1 MMTSKGGKRLL
12 PAFVAG
18 GAVLTVLLLAACSS
32 DDAFSGGT
40 TRTVVATTVQISAL
54 TREVARDK
62 LEVHGIIPAGADAHE
77 FEPTA
82 SDLKAIE
89 DAGLILRH
97 GIGLDDWLD
106 DTLKAGGDANVA
118 TFTEGIMPRQL
129 DEEGEQIDDPHVWHD
144 PANDKI
150 MVDNIA
156 SALDNFDPA
165 GKTTYDANAKAYKA
179 KLDET
184 RDTVQAIISEIP
196 PENRK
201 LVTNHDALSYF
212 ATAFGLQVVGAVIPS
227 ISTNAEPSAKDTAD
241 LLETINREH
250 VKAIF
255 AESSVNPR
263 LATTLARDAGI
274 TIVDDLYGDSLGEP
288 GSDAATV
295 DGMLLANARKIADA
309 LK

>member
-1 MMTSKGGKRLL
+1 M
-12 PAFVAG
+12 
-18 GAVLTVLLLAACSS
+18 
-32 DDAFSGGT
+32 
-40 TRTVVATTVQISAL
+40 
-54 TREVARDK
+54 
-62 LEVHGIIPAGADAHE
+62 
-77 FEPTA
+77 
-82 SDLKAIE
+82 
-89 DAGLILRH
+89 
-97 GIGLDDWLD
+97 
-106 DTLKAGGDANVA
+106 
-118 TFTEGIMPRQL
+118 
-129 DEEGEQIDDPHVWHD
+129 
-144 PANDKI
+144 
-150 MVDNIA
+150 
-156 SALDNFDPA
+156 
-165 GKTTYDANAKAYKA
+165 
-179 KLDET
+179 
-184 RDTVQAIISEIP
+184 
-196 PENRK
+196 
-201 LVTNHDALSYF
+201 TNHDALSYF

>member
-1 MMTSKGGKRLL
+1 
-12 PAFVAG
+12 
-18 GAVLTVLLLAACSS
+18 
-32 DDAFSGGT
+32 
-40 TRTVVATTVQISAL
+40 
-54 TREVARDK
+54 
-62 LEVHGIIPAGADAHE
+62 
-77 FEPTA
+77 
-82 SDLKAIE
+82 
-89 DAGLILRH
+89 
-97 GIGLDDWLD
+97 
-106 DTLKAGGDANVA
+106 
-118 TFTEGIMPRQL
+118 
-129 DEEGEQIDDPHVWHD
+129 
-144 PANDKI
+144 